1 MEKINEYCSFSSEKG
16 NWNFLNKII
25 TYENQLFPITNDSIK
40 NLKDINLSDN
50 DDISVINNNQLIIDE
65 EISESLL
72 LYVLTWNIHG
82 KFPEG
87 EEIRKIIPKKTKE
100 NSPENYYQKSRH
112 FDLFV
117 INTQECLRSI
127 GASFFNSS
135 KEDWVNALKIYF
147 GDDYINLVNSN
158 LNSFHIAVFVKKEK
172 INYFTELKTGF
183 IKTGFMNILAN
194 KGAIGVS
201 MKYQGK
207 SLLFVCCHLSS
218 GQDRID
224 ARNSDFKKISL
235 GLNLKPTSKFNKN
248 LDNIKLG
255 LNNRGKY
262 NSSTCPG
269 EIIGFGK
276 NNNNNYGSNLFETK
290 NIKVLSEIQDEEEK
304 ETLKLKTFGIRKSMA
319 LTHSHNNLKEEIKV
333 DNNKLLKTNTIINQQ
348 KYNFCFNKNNKNS
361 SDERS
366 ESNLNSI
373 NKMEESNHNSIHN
386 SIHNNINN
394 YNINYSP
401 QKRITPI
408 KQIVTKSTSDLLN
421 SDNVNSNIKK
431 KTSQNMEYLLFK
443 GDTKSTNAVTKII
456 SSNIDEQ
463 NIKIKTDLS
472 GDLDL
477 EPYTGMNQY
486 DLVIFSGDLNYRI
499 NMEKEEVKKL
509 IDNNDFE
516 TLLEKDQLYCAINK
530 KEIDLDDFYE
540 GKINFMPTYKFQD
553 GTNEYD
559 YTERVPGW
567 TDRIL
572 YRANNLNDIILCKYS
587 SITDVKT
594 SDHKPVYAIFK
605 LNFNHEKNKKKYK
618 NIENGCN
625 IL

>member
-16 NWNFLNKII
+16 NWNFLKKII

-40 NLKDINLSDN
+40 NLRDINLSEN
-50 DDISVINNNQLIIDE
+50 EDISVINNNQLIIDE

-87 EEIRKIIPKKTKE
+87 EEIRKILPKKTKE
-100 NSPENYYQKSRH
+100 NSCDNSYQKSRY
-112 FDLFV
+112 FDLYV

-135 KEDWVNALKIYF
+135 KEDWVNALKDYL

-201 MKYQGK
+201 MKYQNK
-207 SLLFVCCHLSS
+207 TLLFVCCHLSS

-235 GLNLKPTSKFNKN
+235 GLNLKPTSKFNRN

-255 LNNRGKY
+255 LNNREIY
-262 NSSTCPG
+262 NSNCCPG
-269 EIIGFGK
+269 EIVG
-276 NNNNNYGSNLFETK
+276 NNNKNFFEEEK
-290 NIKVLSEIQDEEEK
+290 KIKVISEIQDIEEK
-304 ETLKLKTFGIRKSMA
+304 EDFKKIGIRKSSLA
-319 LTHSHNNLKEEIKV
+319 LPHSKDIDIVNI
-333 DNNKLLKTNTIINQQ
+333 DDKLLKTKTIINQ
-348 KYNFCFNKNNKNS
+348 KKLSFFYNNKNNENNNESQSGSDINSNINRIDISKKVKN
-361 SDERS
+361 
-366 ESNLNSI
+366 NLNF
-373 NKMEESNHNSIHN
+373 
-386 SIHNNINN
+386 
-394 YNINYSP
+394 SP

-408 KQIVTKSTSDLLN
+408 KPIITKSTNELIN
-421 SDNVNSNIKK
+421 SDNINSNYKK
-431 KTSQNMEYLLFK
+431 SPHNPEYLIAK
-443 GDTKSTNAVTKII
+443 GDTKSTNAVTKMI

-463 NIKIKTDLS
+463 NLKIKTELS
-472 GDLDL
+472 CDLDL
-477 EPYTGMNQY
+477 EPYSGMNQY

-499 NMEKEEVKKL
+499 NMDKEEVKKL
-509 IDNNDFE
+509 ISNNDVE
-516 TLLEKDQLYCAINK
+516 TLLEKDQLYSAINK
-530 KEIDLDDFYE
+530 REIDLDDFYE
-540 GKINFMPTYKFQD
+540 GRINFMPTYKFLD

-572 YRANNLNDIILCKYS
+572 YRANNLSDIILCKYS
-587 SITDVKT
+587 SIADVKT
-594 SDHKPVYAIFK
+594 SDHKPVFAIFK
-605 LNFNHEKNKKKYK
+605 INFNHEKNKNKYK
-618 NIENGCN
+618 NIENGCY
-625 IL
+625 IF

>member
-16 NWNFLNKII
+16 NWNFLKKII

-40 NLKDINLSDN
+40 NLRDINLSEN
-50 DDISVINNNQLIIDE
+50 EDISVINNNQLIIDE

-87 EEIRKIIPKKTKE
+87 EEIRKILPKKTKE
-100 NSPENYYQKSRH
+100 NSCDNSYQKSRY
-112 FDLFV
+112 FDLYV

-135 KEDWVNALKIYF
+135 KEDWVNALKDYL

-201 MKYQGK
+201 MKYQNK
-207 SLLFVCCHLSS
+207 TLLFVCCHLSS

-235 GLNLKPTSKFNKN
+235 GLNLKPTSKFNRN

-255 LNNRGKY
+255 LNNREIY
-262 NSSTCPG
+262 NSNCCPG
-269 EIIGFGK
+269 EIVG
-276 NNNNNYGSNLFETK
+276 NNNKNFFEEEK
-290 NIKVLSEIQDEEEK
+290 KIKVISEIQDIEEK
-304 ETLKLKTFGIRKSMA
+304 EDFKKIGIRKSSLA
-319 LTHSHNNLKEEIKV
+319 LPHSKDIDIVNI
-333 DNNKLLKTNTIINQQ
+333 DDKLLKTKTIINQ
-348 KYNFCFNKNNKNS
+348 KKLSFFYNNKNNENNNESQSGSDINSNINRIDISKKVKN
-361 SDERS
+361 
-366 ESNLNSI
+366 NLNF
-373 NKMEESNHNSIHN
+373 
-386 SIHNNINN
+386 
-394 YNINYSP
+394 SP

-408 KQIVTKSTSDLLN
+408 KPIITKSTNELIN
-421 SDNVNSNIKK
+421 SDNINSNYKK
-431 KTSQNMEYLLFK
+431 SPHNPDYLIAK
-443 GDTKSTNAVTKII
+443 GDTKSTNAVTKMI

-463 NIKIKTDLS
+463 NLKIKTELS
-472 GDLDL
+472 CDLDL
-477 EPYTGMNQY
+477 EPYSGMNQY

-499 NMEKEEVKKL
+499 NMDKEEVKKL
-509 IDNNDFE
+509 ISNNDVE
-516 TLLEKDQLYCAINK
+516 TLLEKDQLYSAINK
-530 KEIDLDDFYE
+530 REIDLDDFYE
-540 GKINFMPTYKFQD
+540 GRINFMPTYKFLD

-572 YRANNLNDIILCKYS
+572 YRANNLSDIILCKYS
-587 SITDVKT
+587 SIADVKT
-594 SDHKPVYAIFK
+594 SDHKPVFAIFK
-605 LNFNHEKNKKKYK
+605 INFNHEKNKNKYK

-625 IL
+625 IF

>member
-16 NWNFLNKII
+16 NWNFLKKII

-40 NLKDINLSDN
+40 NLRDINLSEN
-50 DDISVINNNQLIIDE
+50 EDISVINNNQLIIDE

-87 EEIRKIIPKKTKE
+87 EEIRKILPKKTKE
-100 NSPENYYQKSRH
+100 NSCDNSYQKSRY
-112 FDLFV
+112 FDLYV

-135 KEDWVNALKIYF
+135 KEDWVNALKDYL

-201 MKYQGK
+201 MKYQNK
-207 SLLFVCCHLSS
+207 TLLFVCCHLSS

-255 LNNRGKY
+255 LNNREIY
-262 NSSTCPG
+262 NSNCCPG
-269 EIIGFGK
+269 EIVG
-276 NNNNNYGSNLFETK
+276 NNNKNFFEEEK
-290 NIKVLSEIQDEEEK
+290 KIKVISEIQDIEEK
-304 ETLKLKTFGIRKSMA
+304 EDFKKIGIRKSSLA
-319 LTHSHNNLKEEIKV
+319 LPHSNDIDIVNI
-333 DNNKLLKTNTIINQQ
+333 DGKLLKTKTIINQ
-348 KYNFCFNKNNKNS
+348 KKLSFFYNKNNENNNESQSGSDINSNINRIDISKKIKN
-361 SDERS
+361 
-366 ESNLNSI
+366 NLNF
-373 NKMEESNHNSIHN
+373 
-386 SIHNNINN
+386 
-394 YNINYSP
+394 SP

-408 KQIVTKSTSDLLN
+408 KPIITKSTNELIN
-421 SDNVNSNIKK
+421 SDNINSNYKK
-431 KTSQNMEYLLFK
+431 SPHNPEYLIAK
-443 GDTKSTNAVTKII
+443 GDTKSTNAVTKMI

-463 NIKIKTDLS
+463 NLKIKTELS
-472 GDLDL
+472 CDLDL
-477 EPYTGMNQY
+477 EPYSGMNQY

-499 NMEKEEVKKL
+499 NMDKEEVKKL
-509 IDNNDFE
+509 ISNNDVE
-516 TLLEKDQLYCAINK
+516 TLLEKDQLYSAINK
-530 KEIDLDDFYE
+530 REIDLDDFYE
-540 GKINFMPTYKFQD
+540 GRINFMPTYKFLD

-559 YTERVPGW
+559 YSERVPGW

-572 YRANNLNDIILCKYS
+572 YRANNLSDIILCKYS
-587 SITDVKT
+587 SIADVKT
-594 SDHKPVYAIFK
+594 SDHKPVFAIFK
-605 LNFNHEKNKKKYK
+605 INFNHEKNKNKYK
-618 NIENGCN
+618 NIENGCY
-625 IL
+625 IF

>member
-87 EEIRKIIPKKTKE
+87 EEIKKIIPKKTKE
-100 NSPENYYQKSRH
+100 NSPENFYQKSRY

-255 LNNRGKY
+255 LNNKGIY

-269 EIIGFGK
+269 EVIGVG
-276 NNNNNYGSNLFETK
+276 NNNNNNNNNKYGSNYFETK
-290 NIKVLSEIQDEEEK
+290 SIKVLSEIQDEEEK
-304 ETLKLKTFGIRKSMA
+304 EALKIIGVRKSFA
-319 LTHSHNNLKEEIKV
+319 LKSHNNFIEEMKIISDLSK
-333 DNNKLLKTNTIINQQ
+333 NKTIITKNKLDLSSNKFNNNISIGQKSESEMNNIITKKQEN
-348 KYNFCFNKNNKNS
+348 NKNNSNTNQYIISNS
-361 SDERS
+361 PKR
-366 ESNLNSI
+366 
-373 NKMEESNHNSIHN
+373 
-386 SIHNNINN
+386 
-394 YNINYSP
+394 
-401 QKRITPI
+401 RITPI
-408 KQIVTKSTSDLLN
+408 KEIITKKSTGEYMN
-421 SDNVNSNIKK
+421 SENHNSNTK
-431 KTSQNMEYLLFK
+431 KTSQNLDYILFK
-443 GDTKSTNAVTKII
+443 GDSKSTNGVSKII

-463 NIKIKTDLS
+463 NLKNIELT
-472 GDLDL
+472 GDIDL
-477 EPYTGMNQY
+477 EPGMNQY

-516 TLLEKDQLYCAINK
+516 TLLENDQLYCAIKK

-540 GKINFMPTYKFQD
+540 GKINFMPTYKFLD

-559 YTERVPGW
+559 YAERVPGW

-572 YRANNLNDIILCKYS
+572 YRANNLSDIILCKYS
-587 SITDVKT
+587 SIADVKT
-594 SDHKPVYAIFK
+594 SDHKPVFAIFK
-605 LNFNHEKNKKKYK
+605 INFNHEKNKNKYK

-625 IL
+625 IF

>member
-1 MEKINEYCSFSSEKG
+1 MEKINEYCTFSSEKG

-25 TYENQLFPITNDSIK
+25 TYENNLFPITNDSIK
-40 NLKDINLSDN
+40 TIKNINLSDN
-50 DDISVINNNQLIIDE
+50 EDISVINYNQLIIDE

-87 EEIRKIIPKKTKE
+87 EEIKKILPKKTKE
-100 NSPENYYQKSRH
+100 NSSENSYQKSRY

-135 KEDWVNALKIYF
+135 KEDWVNALKIHF

-183 IKTGFMNILAN
+183 IKTGFMNVLAN

-201 MKYQGK
+201 MKFQGK

-224 ARNSDFKKISL
+224 ARNNDFKKISL

-248 LDNIKLG
+248 LDDLKSG
-255 LNNRGKY
+255 LSKTGLY
-262 NSSTCPG
+262 NSCCCPG
-269 EIIGFGK
+269 EIGVEK
-276 NNNNNYGSNLFETK
+276 NNKINNYESNVEK
-290 NIKVLSEIQDEEEK
+290 QVKVSSEIVGEEK
-304 ETLKLKTFGIRKSMA
+304 ERKAIGVRKSFA
-319 LTHSHNNLKEEIKV
+319 LQHNNLEIDTV
-333 DNNKLLKTNTIINQQ
+333 DNKLLKTKTIIN
-348 KYNFCFNKNNKNS
+348 KNKLNFYFGKNSNNSEEKNDSDNNSQEEINQIKVTKKNNYL
-361 SDERS
+361 
-366 ESNLNSI
+366 NLTT
-373 NKMEESNHNSIHN
+373 K
-386 SIHNNINN
+386 
-394 YNINYSP
+394 
-401 QKRITPI
+401 KRITPI
-408 KQIVTKSTSDLLN
+408 KEIVAKSTNDFLI
-421 SDNVNSNIKK
+421 SDNIASNIKK
-431 KTSQNMEYLLFK
+431 ASQNADYMVSK
-443 GDTKSTNAVTKII
+443 GESKSTIAMTKLV
-456 SSNIDEQ
+456 SSNTEEV
-463 NIKIKTDLS
+463 KTKTDII

-516 TLLEKDQLYCAINK
+516 ALLEKDQLYSSMNK

-540 GKINFMPTYKFQD
+540 GKINFLPTYKFLD
-553 GTNEYD
+553 GTNDYD
-559 YTERVPGW
+559 YMERVPGW

-572 YRANNLNDIILCKYS
+572 YRANNLSDIILCKYS
-587 SITDVKT
+587 SIFDIKT

-605 LNFNHEKNKKKYK
+605 INFNHGKNKNKYK
-618 NIENGCN
+618 NIEKGCN
-625 IL
+625 II

>member
-16 NWNFLNKII
+16 NWNFLSKII

-50 DDISVINNNQLIIDE
+50 EDISLINNNQLVIDE

-87 EEIRKIIPKKTKE
+87 EEIKKIIPKKTKE
-100 NSPENYYQKSRH
+100 NSSENCYQKSRS
-112 FDLFV
+112 FDLYV

-135 KEDWVNALKIYF
+135 KEDWVNALKTYF
-147 GDDYINLVNSN
+147 GNDYINLVNSN

-224 ARNSDFKKISL
+224 ARNNDFKKISL

-248 LDNIKLG
+248 LDNIKSG

-262 NSSTCPG
+262 NSSCCPG
-269 EIIGFGK
+269 EIVNEENN
-276 NNNNNYGSNLFETK
+276 NNNNNYNSNFEQGK
-290 NIKVLSEIQDEEEK
+290 KIKVLSEIQDEDEEK
-304 ETLKLKTFGIRKSMA
+304 ELKLKKIGVRKS
-319 LTHSHNNLKEEIKV
+319 LGINYNRNIIESPNL
-333 DNNKLLKTNTIINQQ
+333 DNKIIKTNTLIGTNKLNI
-348 KYNFCFNKNNKNS
+348 YFNKNSKNS
-361 SDERS
+361 NNVSEEKSDS
-366 ESNLNSI
+366 EINSI
-373 NKMEESNHNSIHN
+373 NKIEINNKNNHNMN
-386 SIHNNINN
+386 LNNNGN
-394 YNINYSP
+394 HSP
-401 QKRITPI
+401 HKHITPI
-408 KQIVTKSTSDLLN
+408 RQIVTKSTSDLVN
-421 SDNVNSNIKK
+421 SDNINSNIKQK
-431 KTSQNMEYLLFK
+431 SSQIVEYGYIK
-443 GDTKSTNAVTKII
+443 GDTKSSNGVAKMI
-456 SSNIDEQ
+456 SSNTDDA
-463 NIKIKTDLS
+463 KIKTDLS
-472 GDLDL
+472 CDLDL

-509 IDNNDFE
+509 INNNDFE
-516 TLLEKDQLYCAINK
+516 TLLERDQLYSAINK

-540 GKINFMPTYKFQD
+540 GKINFMPTYKFMD

-559 YTERVPGW
+559 YAERVPGW

-572 YRANNLNDIILCKYS
+572 YRANNLSDIILCKYS

-594 SDHKPVYAIFK
+594 SDHKPVFAIFK
-605 LNFNHEKNKKKYK
+605 INFNHEKNKNKYK
-618 NIENGCN
+618 NIENGCS
-625 IL
+625 IF

>member
-25 TYENQLFPITNDSIK
+25 IYENQLFPITNDSIK
-40 NLKDINLSDN
+40 NLKEINLSDN
-50 DDISVINNNQLIIDE
+50 EDISLINNNQLIIDE

-87 EEIRKIIPKKTKE
+87 EEIKKIIPKKTKE
-100 NSPENYYQKSRH
+100 NSSENCYQKSRS
-112 FDLFV
+112 FDLYV

-135 KEDWVNALKIYF
+135 KVDWVNALKIYF
-147 GDDYINLVNSN
+147 GKDYINLVNSN

-248 LDNIKLG
+248 LDNIKSG

-262 NSSTCPG
+262 NSSCCPG
-269 EIIGFGK
+269 EIVSGG
-276 NNNNNYGSNLFETK
+276 NNNYNSNLYEEAK
-290 NIKVLSEIQDEEEK
+290 KIKVLSEIQDEEEEK
-304 ETLKLKTFGIRKSMA
+304 ELKLKKIGIRKSVINYY
-319 LTHSHNNLKEEIKV
+319 HNNIIEPNI
-333 DNNKLLKTNTIINQQ
+333 DNKIVKTNTITNTNKLNI
-348 KYNFCFNKNNKNS
+348 YFNKNRSNINEEK
-361 SDERS
+361 SDS
-366 ESNLNSI
+366 ENNSI
-373 NKMEESNHNSIHN
+373 NKLEMNN
-386 SIHNNINN
+386 NNININ
-394 YNINYSP
+394 NNGNYSP
-401 QKRITPI
+401 HKRITPI
-408 KQIVTKSTSDLLN
+408 KQIVTKSTSDLMN
-421 SDNVNSNIKK
+421 SDNINSNIKK
-431 KTSQNMEYLLFK
+431 SSQNMEYGYTK
-443 GDTKSTNAVTKII
+443 GDTKSTNAVSKIV
-456 SSNIDEQ
+456 SSKSEDA
-463 NIKIKTDLS
+463 KLKTELS
-472 GDLDL
+472 CDLDL

-509 IDNNDFE
+509 INNNDFE
-516 TLLEKDQLYCAINK
+516 TLLEKDQLYSAINK

-540 GKINFMPTYKFQD
+540 GKINFMPTYKFLD

-559 YTERVPGW
+559 YSERVPGW

-572 YRANNLNDIILCKYS
+572 YRANNLSDIILCKYS

-594 SDHKPVYAIFK
+594 SDHKPVFAIFK
-605 LNFNHEKNKKKYK
+605 INFNHEKNKNKYK
-618 NIENGCN
+618 NIENGCSVF
-625 IL
+625 

>member
-87 EEIRKIIPKKTKE
+87 EEIKKIIPKKTKE
-100 NSPENYYQKSRH
+100 NSPENFYQKSRH

-135 KEDWVNALKIYF
+135 KEDWENALKIYF

-172 INYFTELKTGF
+172 LIYFTELKTGF

-224 ARNSDFKKISL
+224 ARNNDFKKISL

-255 LNNRGKY
+255 LNNKGIY

-269 EIIGFGK
+269 EVIGVGS
-276 NNNNNYGSNLFETK
+276 NNNNNDNNKYGSNYFETK

-304 ETLKLKTFGIRKSMA
+304 EAVKRIGIRKSLA
-319 LTHSHNNLKEEIKV
+319 LNSHNNFLEEMKKYNNYAKNKTIITK
-333 DNNKLLKTNTIINQQ
+333 NKLDISSNKFNNNISIGQ
-348 KYNFCFNKNNKNS
+348 KSESEMNNSITKKQENNKNN
-361 SDERS
+361 
-366 ESNLNSI
+366 SNR
-373 NKMEESNHNSIHN
+373 
-386 SIHNNINN
+386 NNISN
-394 YNINYSP
+394 SL
-401 QKRITPI
+401 KRRITPI
-408 KQIVTKSTSDLLN
+408 KEIITKKSTGEYMISEN
-421 SDNVNSNIKK
+421 HNSNIKK
-431 KTSQNMEYLLFK
+431 TSQNLDYILFK
-443 GDTKSTNAVTKII
+443 GDTKSTNGVSKII

-463 NIKIKTDLS
+463 NLKNIELS
-472 GDLDL
+472 QDIDL
-477 EPYTGMNQY
+477 EPGMNQY

-516 TLLEKDQLYCAINK
+516 TLLENDQLYCAIKK

-540 GKINFMPTYKFQD
+540 GKINFMPTYKFLD

-572 YRANNLNDIILCKYS
+572 YRANNLSDIILCKYS
-587 SITDVKT
+587 SIADVKT
-594 SDHKPVYAIFK
+594 SDHKPVFAIFK
-605 LNFNHEKNKKKYK
+605 INFNHEKNKNKYK
-618 NIENGCN
+618 NIESGCN
-625 IL
+625 IF